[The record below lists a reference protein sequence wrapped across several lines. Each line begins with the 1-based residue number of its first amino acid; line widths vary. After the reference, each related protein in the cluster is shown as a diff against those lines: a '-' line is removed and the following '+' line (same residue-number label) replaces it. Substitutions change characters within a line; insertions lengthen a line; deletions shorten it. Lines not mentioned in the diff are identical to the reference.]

1 MEENKLVMVFKN
13 TLGNSFS
20 ITVDDPKDNLEEQEI
35 IDAMNLIK
43 SKNIFQPKGY
53 DIAECVSA
61 KVVSSTITEYDLVVL
76 IKWGD
81 CMTNFQAIVANLGFP
96 IAISLYLL
104 VRIEGKLQALTDSI
118 NELSHNITKMG

>member
-20 ITVDDPKDNLEEQEI
+20 ITVDDPKANLQEQEI

-53 DIAECVSA
+53 DISECVSA
-61 KVVSSTITEYDLVVL
+61 KVVGSTITEYDLVV
-76 IKWGD
+76 
-81 CMTNFQAIVANLGFP
+81 
-96 IAISLYLL
+96 
-104 VRIEGKLQALTDSI
+104 
-118 NELSHNITKMG
+118 